1 MTMWV
6 LAILF
11 VLKYIC
17 NIQYCLVT
25 QSSQTRN
32 ALYTPAFKISSYL
45 CTRKEIHVSCL
56 LEQEKT
62 REDIHTNIIIK

>member
-25 QSSQTRN
+25 QSPQTRN
-32 ALYTPAFKISSYL
+32 ALYTPAFKISS
-45 CTRKEIHVSCL
+45 
-56 LEQEKT
+56 
-62 REDIHTNIIIK
+62 

>member
-11 VLKYIC
+11 VPKYIC

-32 ALYTPAFKISSYL
+32 ALYTPAFKISS
-45 CTRKEIHVSCL
+45 
-56 LEQEKT
+56 
-62 REDIHTNIIIK
+62 